1 VGCAIGSGS
10 EAALATSDAALLG
23 NDLYGVPAAVA
34 VAGSTYAIIVQN
46 FGWAMGYNVAALPLA
61 ATGLLDPL
69 VAAVAMGLSSVL
81 VVFNSLR
88 LVRLGRNGIEH
99 VRPPR
104 LHGGRGVVASVLLPI
119 VLFAGLVAI
128 SQAVSPARGQ
138 SLLPTLPSL
147 EVRNLP
153 AGGSVESYFDPGG
166 VGVNQLHL
174 IFSGTP
180 RQVASVEPVVSA
192 SLDGGPAQRLRQLK
206 VGPGHFSEIVVLT
219 PGTWHVSVA
228 TPFGRTPVTFTIEQS
243 VH

>member
-1 VGCAIGSGS
+1 
-10 EAALATSDAALLG
+10 
-23 NDLYGVPAAVA
+23 
-34 VAGSTYAIIVQN
+34 
-46 FGWAMGYNVAALPLA
+46 MGYNVAALPLA

-99 VRPPR
+99 VAPSRR
-104 LHGGRGVVASVLLPI
+104 RGTRGVVVSVLLPI
-119 VLFAGLVAI
+119 VLFAGLVAV
-128 SQAVSPARGQ
+128 SQAISPARGQ
-138 SLLPTLPSL
+138 SLLPTLPAL

-153 AGGSVESYFDPGG
+153 AGGSVESYFEPGG

-180 RQVASVEPVVSA
+180 RQIASVAPVVTA
-192 SLDGGPAQRLRQLK
+192 SVDGGPGQRLRQIR
-206 VGPGHFSEIVVLT
+206 VSAGHFSEIVVLT
-219 PGTWHVSVA
+219 PGTWRFAVA
-228 TPFGRTPVTFTIEQS
+228 TPFGRTPVAFTIEQS